1 MGQII
6 TEFIS
11 AILQVMGL
19 TLIPFVFF
27 LFRKDKDQTFFKYI
41 GLTKPTIKS
50 VIIVFS
56 VAFLFV
62 VIGVG
67 LAFIDE
73 GWKQAL
79 LSPNSVTGK
88 IRLMGFSMTS
98 VLVLLIIALIKTSL
112 SEEIFFR
119 GFIAKQLTNKL
130 GFKIGNILQ
139 SLIFGLMHLL
149 LFGLLT
155 KIPLLPLIVIF
166 VFSTLA
172 GWAIGYVKEKYA
184 NGSIVPGWIAHG
196 LGNTISYAIV
206 AFMM

>member
-11 AILQVMGL
+11 AILQVIGL
-19 TLIPFVFF
+19 TLVPFIFF
-27 LFRKDKDQTFFKYI
+27 LFRKDKEQTFFKYI
-41 GLTKPTIKS
+41 GITKPTIKS

-62 VIGVG
+62 IIGVG
-67 LAFIDE
+67 LAIIDE

-88 IRLMGFSMTS
+88 IRLMELNMTS
-98 VLVLLIIALIKTSL
+98 VSILLITALIKTSL

-119 GFIAKQLTNKL
+119 GFIAKRLTNKL
-130 GFKIGNILQ
+130 GFKKGNFLQ
-139 SLIFGLMHLL
+139 SFIFGFMHLL

-155 KIPLLPLIVIF
+155 KITFIPLIVIF

-172 GWAIGYVKEKYA
+172 GWSIGYVKEKYA

-196 LGNTISYAIV
+196 LGNTLSYFII
-206 AFMM
+206 AFII

>member
-27 LFRKDKDQTFFKYI
+27 LFRKDKEQPFFKYI

-56 VAFLFV
+56 VALLFV
-62 VIGVG
+62 IIGVG

-79 LSPNSVTGK
+79 LSPSSVTGK

-119 GFIAKQLTNKL
+119 GFIAKKLTTKL
-130 GFKIGNILQ
+130 GFKIGNIIQ
-139 SLIFGLMHLL
+139 SLIFGLTHLL

-155 KIPLLPLIVIF
+155 KISFLPLIVIF

-196 LGNTISYAIV
+196 LGNTISYAII
-206 AFMM
+206 AFIL